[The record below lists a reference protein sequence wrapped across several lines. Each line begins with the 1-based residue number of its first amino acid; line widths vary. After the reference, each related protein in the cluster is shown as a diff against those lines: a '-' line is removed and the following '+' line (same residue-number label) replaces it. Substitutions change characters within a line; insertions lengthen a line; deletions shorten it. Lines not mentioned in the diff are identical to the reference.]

1 MRKPFSLGPEDAVED
16 SFGLVS
22 FNIVTLC
29 NGFKRVQCTN
39 IFQDKRRVCVSQMA
53 GGKIFRLSHVQLT
66 WEGTRQVG
74 PAGDGGEKEGVGV
87 CLGVCV
93 TEMSST
99 FAHTPIVKR

>member
-1 MRKPFSLGPEDAVED
+1 MRKPFSSGPEDAVED

-74 PAGDGGEKEGVGV
+74 PAGDGGEKEGMGCVWACV
-87 CLGVCV
+87 SLRCLQ
-93 TEMSST
+93 
-99 FAHTPIVKR
+99 HLP